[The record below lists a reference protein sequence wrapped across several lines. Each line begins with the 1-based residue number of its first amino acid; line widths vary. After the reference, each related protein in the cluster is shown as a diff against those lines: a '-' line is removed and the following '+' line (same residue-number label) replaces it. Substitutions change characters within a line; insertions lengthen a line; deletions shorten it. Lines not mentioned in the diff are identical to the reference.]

1 MINYC
6 TRCRL
11 ENYDTSRFCAD
22 CGTELCQTDDSP
34 SSTHG
39 VLDRRYEIIETVKS
53 GAMGRIYKALD
64 RRLRET
70 VAVKEMN
77 PSFDGPSERRE
88 AEERFEAEARLLFTL
103 HHSGLPKVSDFFTGR
118 GPLTRDTYHYL
129 VMTFIDGPDLE
140 RIIQQRGRF
149 PFPVNEVLN
158 YSRQI
163 VDILDYLHTRNPPII
178 HRDLNPRNIT
188 VQEGKVFLVDFGIA
202 GFYTPEQLG
211 SAIGTPG
218 YAAREQC
225 KGAAEPRS
233 DIYSL
238 WVMMHYLL
246 TGRNPEDRLAGR
258 NPEGRGE
265 STLFSFEHIKE
276 INSHVPAYLDSL
288 IMSMLDTEIDKRP
301 RSAEAIRNMLEGGH
315 RLYISNYLPAGVGGN
330 EDEKYPS
337 IFEAVKADDVN
348 AAVDFIR
355 KNPSLV
361 NAKDRNGVTPLHW
374 SIREGGRKAV
384 QFLLSEGAEV
394 NVQDS
399 FGRTPLGDA
408 SLKGQIDKVALLI
421 AGGAEVNA
429 TSHRGET
436 PLHEAALKG
445 YREIAELL
453 ISAGADLNI
462 GDIQGE
468 TPLHNAIAFGHM
480 DVVELLIS
488 REGDFNARDC
498 SNWTPLD
505 WARAFGREKIA
516 ELLESLGAGE

>member
-11 ENYDTSRFCAD
+11 ENYDTSKFCAD

-77 PSFDGPSERRE
+77 PSFDGPPERRE

-118 GPLTRDTYHYL
+118 GPFTIETYHYL

-163 VDILDYLHTRNPPII
+163 ADILDYLHTRNPPII

-218 YAAREQC
+218 YAAPEQF

-238 WVMMHYLL
+238 GVLMHYLL
-246 TGRNPEDRLAGR
+246 TGRNPEGR
-258 NPEGRGE
+258 AE
-265 STLFSFEHIKE
+265 STLFSFEQIKE

-288 IMSMLDTEIDKRP
+288 IMSMLDTVIDKRP
-301 RSAEAIRNMLEGGH
+301 RSAEAIRNMIAGGH
-315 RLYISNYLPAGVGGN
+315 RLYISDYLHAGVGGN
-330 EDEKYPS
+330 EDEKYPN

-348 AAVDFIR
+348 ATADFIR

-374 SIREGGRKAV
+374 AIREGGRKAV
-384 QFLLSEGAEV
+384 QFLLSEGADV

-408 SLKGQIDKVALLI
+408 SLRGQIDTAGFLI
-421 AGGAEVNA
+421 AGGADVNA
-429 TSHRGET
+429 TNHRGET

-453 ISAGADLNI
+453 ISTGADLNI
-462 GDIQGE
+462 GDIRGE
-468 TPLHNAIAFGHM
+468 TPLHNAIAFGHV

-488 REGDFNARDC
+488 RGGDINARNSSD
-498 SNWTPLD
+498 WTPLH
-505 WARAFGREKIA
+505 WARAFCRKKIA